1 MFIDKNG
8 EVRRPKAYLA
18 GFEMFYPDGIE
29 RGENWKKIAA
39 KYGIEGIFPPDPAPE
54 NDPIAPYVRK
64 DDSEAEFWYGI
75 FMDDV
80 NHMRRSDMIIAQLQ
94 DWRGAQPDSGTC
106 FECGFS
112 AATGKRLYAWCAD
125 TESLPKR
132 RQAMATA
139 DEDGVLRDS
148 EGYAFEDRDFP
159 LDNMFSTLKIASS
172 FEEACK
178 MARADFDAELI
189 AAGYEPFAVQE

>member
-8 EVRRPKAYLA
+8 NVRRPKAYLA

-29 RGENWKKIAA
+29 RGEEWKRIAA
-39 KYGIEGIFPPDPAPE
+39 KYGIEGIFPPDAAPE

-106 FECGFS
+106 FECGYS
-112 AATGKRLYAWCAD
+112 AATGKRLYAWCEDA
-125 TESLPKR
+125 EPLAER
-132 RQAMATA
+132 RKAMATA
-139 DEDGVLRDS
+139 DEDGILRDS
-148 EGYAFEDRDFP
+148 EGYAFEDRESP
-159 LDNMFSTLKIASS
+159 LDNLFSCMTIATS

-189 AAGYEPFAVQE
+189 AAGYEPFEVK

>member
-29 RGENWKKIAA
+29 RGEEWKRIAA

-54 NDPIAPYVRK
+54 NDPIAPYERK
-64 DDSEAEFWYGI
+64 NDSEQEFWYGI

-80 NHMRRSDMIIAQLQ
+80 NHMRRSDMVIAQLQ

-106 FECGFS
+106 FECGYS
-112 AATGKRLYAWCAD
+112 AATGKRLYAWCED
-125 TESLPKR
+125 TESLAER
-132 RQAMATA
+132 RKAIATA

-148 EGYAFEDRDFP
+148 EGYAFEDRGFP
-159 LDNMFSTLKIASS
+159 LDSSFATMKMASS
-172 FEEACK
+172 FEEACQ
-178 MARADFDAELI
+178 MARADFDAELV
-189 AAGYEPFAVQE
+189 AAGYEPYKVEA

>member
-8 EVRRPKAYLA
+8 NVRRPKAYLA

-29 RGENWKKIAA
+29 RGEEWKRIAA
-39 KYGIEGIFPPDPAPE
+39 KYGIEGIFPPDAAPE

-106 FECGFS
+106 FECGYS
-112 AATGKRLYAWCAD
+112 AATGKRLYAWCED
-125 TESLPKR
+125 TESLAER
-132 RQAMATA
+132 RKAMATA
-139 DEDGVLRDS
+139 DEDGTLRDS
-148 EGYAFEDRDFP
+148 EGYAFEDRESP
-159 LDNMFSTLKIASS
+159 LDNLFSCMTVASS

-189 AAGYEPFAVQE
+189 AAGYEPFEVK

>member
-8 EVRRPKAYLA
+8 NVRRPKAYLA

-29 RGENWKKIAA
+29 RGEEWKRIAA
-39 KYGIEGIFPPDPAPE
+39 KYGIEGIFPPDAAPE

-106 FECGFS
+106 FECGYS
-112 AATGKRLYAWCAD
+112 AATGKRL
-125 TESLPKR
+125 
-132 RQAMATA
+132 
-139 DEDGVLRDS
+139 
-148 EGYAFEDRDFP
+148 
-159 LDNMFSTLKIASS
+159 
-172 FEEACK
+172 
-178 MARADFDAELI
+178 
-189 AAGYEPFAVQE
+189 